1 MDGTNK
7 RDRIRDVVRR
17 AAVRALGS
25 RCRPISEIVLDEQT
39 VQGALNQQNEEW
51 TVAQCELA

>member
-1 MDGTNK
+1 MIA
-7 RDRIRDVVRR
+7 IRDVVRSP